1 MEQLRL
7 ALPQE
12 AAACYRIIEAAK
24 EFQREQ
30 GFVQWTD
37 GYPNE
42 ATIREDLAAR
52 RGYALEVDG
61 ELAGYLCIDPAGE
74 PAYETID
81 GAWHTRPPYAVIH
94 RMAFDRRFVGR
105 GLSAAA
111 LRLAEDLCREQGTAA
126 IRIDTDPRTGGC
138 STSLRKTATA
148 AAAPSSSRGAGRWPL
163 TRRCDLR
170 PTKKA
175 APRAAFLIVRDGGGD
190 QAAGRYRSSAR
201 SSSPKRLL
209 YWKARY
215 SSISGV

>member
-111 LRLAEDLCREQGTAA
+111 LRLAEDLCREQGAAA
-126 IRIDTDPRTGGC
+126 IRIDTDPQN
-138 STSLRKTATA
+138 
-148 AAAPSSSRGAGRWPL
+148 
-163 TRRCDLR
+163 RRM
-170 PTKKA
+170 
-175 APRAAFLIVRDGGGD
+175 
-190 QAAGRYRSSAR
+190 
-201 SSSPKRLL
+201 
-209 YWKARY
+209 
-215 SSISGV
+215 